1 MLKKVPQQARSRQ
14 MVDFILEGA
23 ARVLNAA
30 PLAETTTNR
39 IAEVAGVGIGSLYQ
53 YFDDKEAIALSL
65 LQQHLKESAA
75 MVRNARLASDG
86 QGVSERLRTI
96 FVECLRDH
104 RGKPMLHLNLI
115 DVCGAVPSAA
125 RFDASIGTMVDDIS
139 AILRDHRPEAHV
151 DHIRL
156 CATSLHQSIVMLVH
170 AAICRPNLERD
181 GTIIGHFE
189 ALDAANRQVLDLH
202 LRHGMRAAAAS

>member
-14 MVDFILEGA
+14 MVDFILDGA

-65 LQQHLKESAA
+65 LRRHLEESAA
-75 MVRNARLASDG
+75 LVHGTRLASDG
-86 QGVSERLRTI
+86 HDVSERLRAI
-96 FVECLRDH
+96 FVACLRDH
-104 RGKPMLHLNLI
+104 RDKRMLHLNLI
-115 DVCGAVPSAA
+115 DVCGAIPSTA
-125 RFDASIGTMVDDIS
+125 RFDANIGTMVDDLS
-139 AILRDHRPEAHV
+139 AILRDHRPEAHP

-156 CATSLHQSIVMLVH
+156 CATSLHQSIVLLVH
-170 AAICRPNLERD
+170 AAVSQPNLERD
-181 GTIIGHFE
+181 GTIIGHFK
-189 ALDAANRQVLDLH
+189 ALDAANRKVLDLH
-202 LRHGMRAAAAS
+202 LRQQARAAAR

>member
-23 ARVLNAA
+23 ARVLNTA

-75 MVRNARLASDG
+75 LVRNTRLVSG
-86 QGVSERLRTI
+86 GCPVSERLRLLFT
-96 FVECLRDH
+96 ECLRDH
-104 RGKPMLHLNLI
+104 RDKRMLHLNLI

-125 RFDASIGTMVDDIS
+125 RFDPSIGTMVDDIS
-139 AILRDHRPEAHV
+139 AILREHRPEAHS

-156 CATSLHQSIVMLVH
+156 CATSLHQSVVMLVH
-170 AAICRPNLERD
+170 AAISRPNLERD

-189 ALDAANRQVLDLH
+189 ALDAANRQALDLH
-202 LRHGMRAAAAS
+202 LRQDRRAAAS